1 MDPGRIVIRALFGY
15 VWAFILM
22 RISGTRTIQQS
33 DARCFVMAL
42 VLGDMFD
49 DLFWAEI
56 PVAQFVIGVSA
67 LLLAHLSATAATAGA
82 GARIWRQPSKVP
94 R

>member
-1 MDPGRIVIRALFGY
+1 
-15 VWAFILM
+15 
-22 RISGTRTIQQS
+22 
-33 DARCFVMAL
+33 